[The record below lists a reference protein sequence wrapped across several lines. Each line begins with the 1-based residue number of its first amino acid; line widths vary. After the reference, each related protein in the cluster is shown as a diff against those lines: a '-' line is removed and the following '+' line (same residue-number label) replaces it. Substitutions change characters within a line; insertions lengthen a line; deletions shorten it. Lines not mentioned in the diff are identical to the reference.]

1 MPKTKIHLSNKKIG
15 FFIVDSRDKIIETGD
30 EEHQSDWDRSYVEMN
45 KSKMNNDVFV
55 SFNKR
60 ENEEMG
66 KRPVYRPILNCK
78 IIKIEQ
84 L

>member
-15 FFIVDSRDKIIETGD
+15 YFIIDNRGKIIETGD
-30 EEHQSDWDRSYVEMN
+30 EEHQSDWERTYVEMD

-60 ENEEMG
+60 ENEKIG
-66 KRPVYRPILNCK
+66 KQPVYRPILNCK
-78 IIKIEQ
+78 IIKLEQ